1 MKAVEEQWNVLTKVT
16 WCVLSNKFPLQWA
29 IFLAKEIQ
37 Q

>member
-1 MKAVEEQWNVLTKVT
+1 MKAVEGQWNVLTKVT
-16 WCVLSNKFPLQWA
+16 WCVKSNKFSSQWA